1 MTNQRNVL
9 IQAAIKAVRLHGMDG
24 VRMQHI
30 GQIAHATPSSIY
42 LYFKGKDEL
51 LRVCYEQIDHEIAR
65 IFGKISATPNEVVTD
80 PEQVIHEAW
89 TAYWKWLLSHPDE
102 TIFFHYYRDWSGFPE
117 YDMHRDVSHFC
128 AAHPSVAVLAGRNR
142 YVRQIRGP
150 GSLSQQPGDGEC
162 RISPVDGRV
171 QWVADDQIIRFPT
184 GACGRL
190 PQAPSFSG

>member
-1 MTNQRNVL
+1 
-9 IQAAIKAVRLHGMDG
+9 
-24 VRMQHI
+24 MQHI

-65 IFGKISATPNEVVTD
+65 ILGKISATPNEVVTD

-117 YDMHRDVSHFC
+117 YDMHRDVSHFDPFVR
-128 AAHPSVAVLAGRNR
+128 AVNSFYQHHPGMNSVPPILLWLFWLDGTVMYAR
-142 YVRQIRGP
+142 YV
-150 GSLSQQPGDGEC
+150 
-162 RISPVDGRV
+162 V
-171 QWVADDQIIRFPT
+171 QGVCPNSRETENAVF
-184 GACGRL
+184 RL
-190 PQAPSFSG
+190 LMGGFNGLLTTK